1 MPGIWITVISLAE
14 TEGVCFMGQ
23 FSAEIWTVELKLSS
37 IWTQLN
43 LEKLSGLFISHAEL
57 SLKKL
62 QLIEGT
68 YSRKTTKMI

>member
-1 MPGIWITVISLAE
+1 MPGIWVTVISLAE

-57 SLKKL
+57 ILKL
-62 QLIEGT
+62 QLIEKT